1 MVRED
6 RINDF
11 LNGRLFLLLVSVA
24 YIIASLTEAASGRLP
39 APRVGN
45 GMFFTMTGTL
55 IENRLSSAIVNILCT
70 LGTAALLLVFN
81 HLYNFVRSFTFVFA
95 SMFVFMQMVNP
106 FIGVQFNAGS
116 ALCLVLMGC
125 VFVLFGSYQQ
135 KATSQRNIFL
145 VFSVL
150 SFCCSLQY
158 VFLFLIPVFF
168 IGFIQMRSMNFR
180 GFLAFLIGLV
190 TPYWIM
196 IGLGIVDFN
205 NFKLP
210 QMSNI
215 SDILES
221 QQTWLL
227 VGTTA
232 FTAVL
237 GIVLFIINMFSIF
250 NYRLQIRV
258 YNGFFI
264 LLTAMTILIMV
275 ADYKNFPIYLPIL
288 NLCVAIQIAHT
299 FTISNHLRRYLF
311 VVVLLVA
318 GIASFVAQSFAL

>member
-11 LNGRLFLLLVSVA
+11 LNGRPFLLLVSVA
-24 YIIASLTEAASGRLP
+24 YIVASLLEAASGHLP
-39 APRVGN
+39 SPRVGN
-45 GMFFTMTGTL
+45 GMFFTMSGTL
-55 IENRLSSAIVNILCT
+55 IENRLSSAIVNIACT
-70 LGTAALLLVFN
+70 LGTAALLLLFN

-125 VFVLFGSYQQ
+125 VFILFGSYQQ
-135 KATSQRNIFL
+135 KSTSQRNIFF
-145 VFSVL
+145 VSTAL

-168 IGFIQMRSMNFR
+168 IGFIQMRGMDFR
-180 GFLAFLIGLV
+180 GFLAFLLGLIV
-190 TPYWIM
+190 PYWIM
-196 IGLGIVDFN
+196 IGLGIVDIS

-210 QMSNI
+210 QMSGI

-237 GIVLFIINMFSIF
+237 GIVLFAVNIFTIF

-264 LLTAMTILIMV
+264 LLTAMTIVIMI
-275 ADYKNFPIYLPIL
+275 ADYKNFPVYLPIL

-299 FTISNHLRRYLF
+299 FTIAGNLHRYIFIL
-311 VVVLLVA
+311 VLLAA
-318 GIASFVAQSFAL
+318 GITSFVAQSLAL